1 MLHSIVSQ
9 IAQIVSSII
18 STFGYPGILL
28 VMVAE
33 NVFPPIPSEAVL
45 PFAGFLASQD
55 RFNLFW
61 VVIAG
66 MLGSVIGALCLYAFG
81 YYGNELLIRRFLR
94 RWGKWFLLSEEDL
107 DKSLVWFKHYGRPAV
122 FTARMV
128 PLIRS
133 LISIPAGLTKM
144 PLFTFIL
151 LTSFGT
157 ALWSFFLTYAGY
169 LLGENWQ
176 LVGQV
181 LGRYEK
187 AVLIIIVIILIFFF
201 WRKLYSLKNK
211 KSSSS
216 CL

>member
-1 MLHSIVSQ
+1 
-9 IAQIVSSII
+9 
-18 STFGYPGILL
+18 
-28 VMVAE
+28 
-33 NVFPPIPSEAVL
+33 
-45 PFAGFLASQD
+45 
-55 RFNLFW
+55 
-61 VVIAG
+61 
-66 MLGSVIGALCLYAFG
+66 
-81 YYGNELLIRRFLR
+81 LLIRRFLR

-187 AVLIIIVIILIFFF
+187 AVLIIIVTILIFFF
-201 WRKLYSLKNK
+201 WRKLSSLKNK